1 MKKMKSLLIAA
12 ALFLGVSTT
21 AVMAQSKV
29 AHIDVQTLVT
39 ELPAMKN
46 AEAEL
51 KKVGEGY
58 EKDFNSM
65 MTEYQNKIQKYQ
77 AEAST
82 AGEIKNEERAKEI
95 NDLEQRIQQFQT
107 TAQQDL
113 QKKQMDLTQPILEQ
127 ARTAIQKVAR
137 AKGYEYVLD
146 SSMGSGVIMADGP
159 DLMTDVKKDMN
170 TYLIHLW
177 GLE

>member
-1 MKKMKSLLIAA
+1 MKKVKSLLIAA

-21 AVMAQSKV
+21 VMAQSKV

-39 ELPAMKN
+39 ELPAMKS

-77 AEAST
+77 VEAAT
-82 AGEIKNEERAKEI
+82 AGDLKNEERAKEI
-95 NDLEQRIQQFQT
+95 NELEQRIQQFQT

-113 QKKQMDLTQPILEQ
+113 QKKQIDLTQPIFEK

-159 DLMTDVKKDMN
+159 DLMADVKKE
-170 TYLIHLW
+170 LSAK
-177 GLE
+177 